1 MLPLFLVLSYLGQ
14 VIAAGKDVE
23 TPLLQ
28 ITVPEKIDTNI
39 QDAKEAETQVTYVV
53 TIEGKAYTLQLEKQ
67 SFLHPLFGTYLRDKL
82 GTLQPYFSLV
92 KTHCFYQGHAAEIP
106 VSTVTLS
113 TCSGLRGLLQLENI
127 TYGIEPLESSATF
140 EHILYEIKNN
150 KIDYSPLKEN
160 FANSEQESQSYRIL
174 VKPEKGS
181 NSTLTKRILRIKIIM
196 DKAMFDHMGS
206 EVGVATQKVVHI
218 FGLINT
224 MFSQLKMTVMLNS
237 LEIWSEQDKIE
248 TNGDADE
255 VLQRFLLWKSKE
267 ISQKA
272 QDITYLLLYK
282 DHPDYVGATYHGM
295 ACNPN
300 FTAGIALHPK
310 TLAVEGFAIVLSQL
324 LGINLGLAYDDVYNC
339 FCPGSTCIM
348 NPSAIRSQ
356 GIKVFSS
363 CSVDEF
369 KQLASQPELD
379 CLRNTS
385 ETEFVVQP
393 QGGSYC
399 GNHLLE
405 VPEQC
410 DCGPPETCTHKKCC
424 NPKDCTLIDAAQCGT
439 GPCCDKRTCTIAER
453 GRLCRK
459 SKDQCDFPEFC
470 NGETEGCAPD
480 TKAADLE
487 PCNNETAYCF
497 GGVCRDPD
505 RQCTDLFGK
514 YAKGPNYVCAQEVNL
529 QNDKFGNCHGRCN
542 YSAIFCGKAVC
553 YWNFA
558 EVIQTEKY
566 DVQYTYLGGQVCVS
580 AHLRSQTGT
589 RDDTYVH
596 DGTVCGSGQVC
607 FRGDCLRVHVLRGT
621 RECEADDKCQ
631 GHGICNN
638 LNNCQCESGFAPPEC
653 DMTPSSPGGSMDDGF
668 WLPFDKSTP
677 LIFKRH
683 GLKYKK
689 VLLISFYILLPF
701 LVVLAFMAVKRM
713 IGKRLAKQNISKA
726 LEHKEEAFNR
736 GSMNPGVVS
745 GGNTDQNLM
754 TVPGSFNS
762 YAYHGNTDQNFMTVP
777 GSFNSYSYHGNT
789 DQNFMTVPGSFN
801 SYSYQDVPY
810 YRSIPEDGNDSQQ

>member
-14 VIAAGKDVE
+14 VIASGKDVE

-28 ITVPEKIDTNI
+28 ITVPEKIETNI

-53 TIEGKAYTLQLEKQ
+53 RIEGKAYTLQLEKQ

-92 KTHCFYQGHAAEIP
+92 KTHCFYQGHAVEIP
-106 VSTVTLS
+106 VSTVTLN

-160 FANSEQESQSYRIL
+160 YANSEQESQSYRIL

-181 NSTLTKRILRIKIIM
+181 NWTLTKRILRIKIIM

-224 MFSQLKMTVMLNS
+224 MFSQLKVTVMLNS

-255 VLQRFLLWKSKE
+255 VLQRFLLWKRKE

-272 QDITYLLLYK
+272 TDITYLLLYK

-295 ACNPN
+295 ACNPS
-300 FTAGIALHPK
+300 FTAGIAL
-310 TLAVEGFAIVLSQL
+310 
-324 LGINLGLAYDDVYNC
+324 
-339 FCPGSTCIM
+339 
-348 NPSAIRSQ
+348 
-356 GIKVFSS
+356 
-363 CSVDEF
+363 
-369 KQLASQPELD
+369 
-379 CLRNTS
+379 
-385 ETEFVVQP
+385 
-393 QGGSYC
+393 
-399 GNHLLE
+399 
-405 VPEQC
+405 
-410 DCGPPETCTHKKCC
+410 TCTHKKCC
-424 NPKDCTLIDAAQCGT
+424 NPKDCTLINEAQCGT
-439 GPCCDKRTCTIAER
+439 GPCCDKRTCMIAER

-459 SKDQCDFPEFC
+459 SRDQCDFPEFC
-470 NGETEGCAPD
+470 NGESESCAPD

-529 QNDKFGNCHGRCN
+529 QNDKFGNCHGRCT

-566 DVQYTYLGGQVCVS
+566 DVQYTYLGGHVCVS
-580 AHLRSQTGT
+580 AHLRSPTGA

-607 FRGDCLRVHVLRGT
+607 LQGDCKRVHVLRGT

-638 LNNCQCESGFAPPEC
+638 LGNCQCESGFAPPEC

-683 GLKYKK
+683 GLQYKK

-713 IGKRLAKQNISKA
+713 IGKRLDKQNISKA
-726 LEHKEEAFNR
+726 LEHKEEAFSR
-736 GSMNPGVVS
+736 GSVNPDVIP
-745 GGNTDQNLM
+745 GGNTDQNL
-754 TVPGSFNS
+754 T
-762 YAYHGNTDQNFMTVP
+762 TVP
-777 GSFNSYSYHGNT
+777 GSFNSYSYYGNT
-789 DQNFMTVPGSFN
+789 DQNLTTVPGRFYNYSYHDNTDQNLTSVPGSFNGYSYYGNTDQNLTTVPGSFN
-801 SYSYQDVPY
+801 GYSYQGAPY
-810 YRSIPEDGNDSQQ
+810 YRSIPGDGNDSQQP

>member
-1 MLPLFLVLSYLGQ
+1 MLLLVLVLSYLGQ
-14 VIAAGKDVE
+14 LIASGKDIE
-23 TPLLQ
+23 TPLLR
-28 ITVPEKIDTNI
+28 ITVPEKIETNI
-39 QDAKEAETQVTYVV
+39 KDAKEAETQVTYVV
-53 TIEGKAYTLQLEKQ
+53 RIEGRAYTLQLEKQ
-67 SFLHPLFGTYLRDKL
+67 SFLHPLFATYLRNKL
-82 GTLQPYFSLV
+82 GTLQPYISLV

-106 VSTVTLS
+106 ASTATLS

-150 KIDYSPLKEN
+150 EINYSPLKEN
-160 FANSEQESQSYRIL
+160 YTNLQEESQSYRIL

-181 NSTLTKRILRIKIIM
+181 NSTLTERILRVKIIM

-237 LEIWSEQDKIE
+237 LEIWSEENKIE
-248 TNGDADE
+248 TNGAADE
-255 VLQRFLLWKSKE
+255 VLQRFLLWKRKE
-267 ISQKA
+267 ISQKTK
-272 QDITYLLLYK
+272 DVTYLLLYK

-295 ACNPN
+295 ACDPK

-324 LGINLGLAYDDVYNC
+324 LGINLGLAYDDIYNC

-379 CLRNTS
+379 CLRNAP
-385 ETEFVVQP
+385 ETEVVALP
-393 QGGSYC
+393 QSQVC
-399 GNHLLE
+399 GNRILE

-410 DCGPPETCTHKKCC
+410 DCGPPESCSHKGCC
-424 NPKDCTLIDAAQCGT
+424 NPNDCTLTKSAECGT
-439 GPCCDKRTCTIAER
+439 GPCCDKRTCKIAER
-453 GRLCRK
+453 GRLCRR
-459 SKDQCDFPEFC
+459 SKDLCDFPEFC
-470 NGETEGCAPD
+470 NGVSEYCVPD
-480 TKAADLE
+480 IKAADLE

-505 RQCTDLFGK
+505 RQCSDLFGK

-542 YSAIFCGKAVC
+542 YNAVFCGKAVC

-558 EVIQTEKY
+558 EIVKTEKY
-566 DVQYTYLGGQVCVS
+566 DIQYTYLGGQVCVS
-580 AHLRSQTGT
+580 AHLRV
-589 RDDTYVH
+589 RDPGEADNTYVH
-596 DGTVCGSGQVC
+596 DGTICGSGLVC
-607 FRGDCLRVHVLRGT
+607 YKGQCLRVHVLRGH

-631 GHGICNN
+631 GHGICNS
-638 LNNCQCESGFAPPEC
+638 LKNCQCESGFAPPEC

-668 WLPFDKSTP
+668 WLPFDKSAS
-677 LIFKRH
+677 LIVKKH
-683 GLKYKK
+683 GSPYKK
-689 VLLISFYILLPF
+689 RLLISFYVFLPF
-701 LVVLAFMAVKRM
+701 LIATAFMVVKR
-713 IGKRLAKQNISKA
+713 NISKA
-726 LEHKEEAFNR
+726 FKHKEDTL
-736 GSMNPGVVS
+736 S
-745 GGNTDQNLM
+745 GG
-754 TVPGSFNS
+754 
-762 YAYHGNTDQNFMTVP
+762 
-777 GSFNSYSYHGNT
+777 
-789 DQNFMTVPGSFN
+789 
-801 SYSYQDVPY
+801 
-810 YRSIPEDGNDSQQ
+810 